1 MATPRGSSAYPA
13 PLMAALTRALS
24 GEEILIP
31 CPDADGIKPNTL
43 RLQFYGLMGALKR
56 EGKGEYSETLLLTL
70 QAEPPALRLT
80 WRDSGRIGAL
90 VARALEAPPTPE
102 GDFPLPTESDDAAA
116 AFARIMQ
123 GEKP

>member
-13 PLMAALTRALS
+13 PLMAALTRAMA

-56 EGKGEYSETLLLTL
+56 EGKGEYSETLLLTV
-70 QAEPPALRLT
+70 QAEPPALRLA

-90 VARALEAPPTPE
+90 VARALEAAPSEGEIPP
-102 GDFPLPTESDDAAA
+102 PTESDDAAA